1 MTSEPSVTDEALR
14 DVLLTSLGERVRTL
28 RARAG
33 LTRKAL
39 AKSSGVSERH
49 LANMELGMGNASV
62 RVLAQ
67 IAAAL
72 DCPVTQLL
80 TEADGS
86 SPERLLI
93 GALLHGRPEDEL
105 TRARLALA
113 DLFGETGNHATRLG
127 RVALIGL
134 RGAGKSTFGQM
145 LAEVKGVPFVELTRE
160 IERVAG
166 CSVNEIQ
173 NLLGQG
179 AYRRYARRALEEV
192 LARSTDV
199 VIATTGGL
207 VSDVATYKLLLSQC
221 LTVWLKATPEEHM
234 QRVVAQGDLR
244 PMSGNREA
252 MDDLKRIL
260 VSRTPLYAKAQIT
273 LDTSGRTLEANF
285 EALRSQVEVAQ
296 SSGL

>member
-1 MTSEPSVTDEALR
+1 MTSVPSDTAEALR

-39 AKSSGVSERH
+39 AASSGVSERH
-49 LANMELGMGNASV
+49 LANMELGIGNASV

-80 TEADGS
+80 TEEDGS
-86 SPERLLI
+86 SPERMLI
-93 GALLHGRPEDEL
+93 GALLQGRPEDEL

-113 DLFGETGNHATRLG
+113 DLFGESGSQSTRLG

-134 RGAGKSTFGQM
+134 RGAGKSTLGQM
-145 LAEVKGVPFVELTRE
+145 LAEAKGIPFVELTRE

-179 AYRRYARRALEEV
+179 AYRRYARRALEDV

-260 VSRTPLYAKAQIT
+260 ASRTPLYAKAQIT
-273 LDTSGRTLEANF
+273 LDTAGRTLESNF
-285 EALRSQVEVAQ
+285 EALRGQVEAAQ
-296 SSGL
+296 ATAF